1 MWGNIMLKFIAV
13 SFIVMVTG
21 CIVVDKI
28 EEFLNERNKYDEEKE
43 QDQYIDTDTLDI
55 LKNYGLIN
63 VEQLKM

>member
-1 MWGNIMLKFIAV
+1 MLKFIAV

>member
-1 MWGNIMLKFIAV
+1 MLKFITV

>member
-1 MWGNIMLKFIAV
+1 MLKFIAV

-28 EEFLNERNKYDEEKE
+28 EEFLNERNKYGEEKE